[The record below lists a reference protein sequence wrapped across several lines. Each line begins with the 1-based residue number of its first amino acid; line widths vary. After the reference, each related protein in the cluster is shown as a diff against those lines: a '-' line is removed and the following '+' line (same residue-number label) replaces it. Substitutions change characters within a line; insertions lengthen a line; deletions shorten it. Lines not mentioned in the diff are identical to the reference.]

1 MASERINS
9 LLEEEIRFTEN
20 FEMSTTPIR
29 KSSIL
34 LRKEQILK
42 PKRSTEFK
50 ALSQS
55 TPCAIQKTRSSSRP
69 ASSAK
74 TSIIISLFLSHT
86 ICRNSRQDS
95 SSLLKFFQA
104 PNFPNQTS
112 NQEETEVIEPHRI
125 GAKTT
130 TDQAPESIKQA
141 TECSSTRCH
150 KVIIRIDMAVPRTLT
165 REEEDTVIAEDTE
178 EEVGISTT
186 IMEGT
191 RISTE
196 EDTLAVI
203 IVEVTKA
210 DLIEETA
217 TTEATKDTILTENCL
232 EIRTIY
238 NLGPCWTKFAIP
250 VYLYERIS
258 YSFIKF

>member
-217 TTEATKDTILTENCL
+217 TTEATKDTILTEKSHCL
-232 EIRTIY
+232 EIKTIS
-238 NLGPCWTKFAIP
+238 NLGPCWT
-250 VYLYERIS
+250 
-258 YSFIKF
+258 